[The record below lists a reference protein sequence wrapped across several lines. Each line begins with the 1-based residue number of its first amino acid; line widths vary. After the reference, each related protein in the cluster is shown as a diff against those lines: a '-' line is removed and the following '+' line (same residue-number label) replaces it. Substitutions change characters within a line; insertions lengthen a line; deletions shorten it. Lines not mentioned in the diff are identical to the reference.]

1 MTPTV
6 LVDSSVWIGY
16 LRKGRGE
23 LFDAVE
29 VLLDESRAS
38 LCGMV
43 EMEVVQG
50 LRGPERGTVSEMFA
64 TLRYLETE
72 RQDYI
77 TAGERMRELRRRGIT
92 IPAADCLI
100 GVLCSRHNLP
110 LLTLD
115 KHFDHLPD
123 VKRFSLDDG

>member
-1 MTPTV
+1 MV
-6 LVDSSVWIGY
+6 LVDSSVWIEY
-16 LRKGRGE
+16 LRRGRGE

-29 VLLDESRAS
+29 VLLDESRAL

-43 EMEVVQG
+43 EMEVIQG
-50 LRGPERGTVSEMFA
+50 LRGRDRDTVGEMFA

-72 RQDYI
+72 RRDYI
-77 TAGERMRELRRRGIT
+77 AAGGRLRELRSRGIT

-100 GVLCSRHNLP
+100 GTLALRHDLP

-115 KHFDHLPD
+115 RHFDHLPD